1 MQLFCN
7 PHTSRWVA
15 DELPGRSETTD
26 LIVEITL
33 QPWNSF
39 RPDGLILFR
48 WICCSLCVCLAGTF
62 TCQATDQVQLSILG
76 GRSQ

>member
-1 MQLFCN
+1 MCN
-7 PHTSRWVA
+7 SLCISHTSRWVA
-15 DELPGRSETTD
+15 DEMPGRSETTD

-48 WICCSLCVCLAGTF
+48 WIAPYACALQEPSLAKQQIKCN
-62 TCQATDQVQLSILG
+62 
-76 GRSQ
+76 